1 MEKST
6 ATFVLSSLLLFTTC
20 SKDEGYNSNDST
32 RGNSYSYSSS
42 SYNSGG
48 SSSAESTTSSS
59 NTSSS
64 DSSSS
69 DSSSNDTSSNDTSSN
84 DTSSNDTSSNDTSS
98 SDTSS
103 SDTSSS
109 DSSSSDSSSSDSSSS
124 DSSSNDTSSNDTS
137 SSDTSSSDSN
147 NTNYSFTI
155 TAQNSSDY
163 IVEGND
169 QNGNVSGNDP
179 SISVKVGDTLNININ
194 ATGHPLF
201 LIISSNGGF
210 GSSNLVSGASN
221 NGAENGSIT
230 WSPST
235 VGTYYYIC
243 EYHSSMIGVIT
254 VTE

>member
-1 MEKST
+1 MKKLT
-6 ATFVLSSLLLFTTC
+6 TTFVLSSLLLFITC

-32 RGNSYSYSSS
+32 RSNSYSYSSS

-48 SSSAESTTSSS
+48 SSSAESTTSSG

-69 DSSSNDTSSNDTSSN
+69 DTSSSSSNN
-84 DTSSNDTSSNDTSS
+84 
-98 SDTSS
+98 
-103 SDTSSS
+103 TSSS
-109 DSSSSDSSSSDSSSS
+109 DSSSSDTSSSSSNNTGSSDSSSS
-124 DSSSNDTSSNDTS
+124 DTSSSSSNNTSSSDSS

-147 NTNYSFTI
+147 NTNYSFTV

-179 SISVKVGDTLNININ
+179 SISVKVGDTLNLDVN
-194 ATGHPLF
+194 ASGHPLF

-210 GSSNLVSGASN
+210 GSSNLVSDVSN
-221 NGAENGSIT
+221 NGAENGTIT

>member
-1 MEKST
+1 MKKST
-6 ATFVLSSLLLFTTC
+6 TTFVLSSLLLFTTC

-64 DSSSS
+64 DSSS
-69 DSSSNDTSSNDTSSN
+69 NDTSSNETSSR
-84 DTSSNDTSSNDTSS
+84 
-98 SDTSS
+98 
-103 SDTSSS
+103 
-109 DSSSSDSSSSDSSSS
+109 
-124 DSSSNDTSSNDTS
+124 DTS

-179 SISVKVGDTLNININ
+179 SISVKVGDTINLDIN
-194 ATGHPLF
+194 ASGHPLF

-210 GSSNLVSGASN
+210 GSSNLVSGVSN

>member
-1 MEKST
+1 MPKNILKKST
-6 ATFVLSSLLLFTTC
+6 TTFVLLSLLLLTTC

-42 SYNSGG
+42 SYNSAG

-69 DSSSNDTSSNDTSSN
+69 DTSSNDT
-84 DTSSNDTSSNDTSS
+84 
-98 SDTSS
+98 
-103 SDTSSS
+103 
-109 DSSSSDSSSSDSSSS
+109 SSS
-124 DSSSNDTSSNDTS
+124 DSSSNDTSSSDSS

-179 SISVKVGDTLNININ
+179 SISVKVGDTINLDIN
-194 ATGHPLF
+194 ASGHPLF

-210 GSSNLVSGASN
+210 GSSNLVSGVSN

>member
-32 RGNSYSYSSS
+32 HGNSYSYSSS

-69 DSSSNDTSSNDTSSN
+69 DSSSSDSSSN
-84 DTSSNDTSSNDTSS
+84 
-98 SDTSS
+98 DTSS

-109 DSSSSDSSSSDSSSS
+109 DSSSSDS
-124 DSSSNDTSSNDTS
+124 S

-179 SISVKVGDTLNININ
+179 SISVKVGDTLNLNIN
-194 ATGHPLF
+194 ASGHPLF

>member
-1 MEKST
+1 MKQSIT
-6 ATFVLSSLLLFTTC
+6 TFVLLSLLLLTTC

-69 DSSSNDTSSNDTSSN
+69 DTSSN
-84 DTSSNDTSSNDTSS
+84 
-98 SDTSS
+98 
-103 SDTSSS
+103 DTSSS
-109 DSSSSDSSSSDSSSS
+109 DSSSSDSSSNDTSSS

-137 SSDTSSSDSN
+137 SSDSN
-147 NTNYSFTI
+147 STNYSFTI

-179 SISVKVGDTLNININ
+179 SISVKVGDTLNLDIN
-194 ATGHPLF
+194 ASGHPLF

-210 GSSNLVSGASN
+210 GSSNLVSGVSN

-230 WSPST
+230 WSPSI

>member
-1 MEKST
+1 MKKST
-6 ATFVLSSLLLFTTC
+6 TTFVLSSLLLFTTC

-64 DSSSS
+64 DSSS
-69 DSSSNDTSSNDTSSN
+69 NDT
-84 DTSSNDTSSNDTSS
+84 
-98 SDTSS
+98 
-103 SDTSSS
+103 
-109 DSSSSDSSSSDSSSS
+109 SSS
-124 DSSSNDTSSNDTS
+124 DSSSNDTSSN
-137 SSDTSSSDSN
+137 DTSSSDSN

-179 SISVKVGDTLNININ
+179 SISVKVGDTLNFDIN
-194 ATGHPLF
+194 ASGHPLF

-210 GSSNLVSGASN
+210 GSGNLVSGVSN
-221 NGAENGSIT
+221 NGVENGSIT

>member
-1 MEKST
+1 MKKSIT
-6 ATFVLSSLLLFTTC
+6 TFVLSSLLLFTTC

-69 DSSSNDTSSNDTSSN
+69 D
-84 DTSSNDTSSNDTSS
+84 TSSNDTSS
-98 SDTSS
+98 SD
-103 SDTSSS
+103 
-109 DSSSSDSSSSDSSSS
+109 
-124 DSSSNDTSSNDTS
+124 SSSNNTSSN
-137 SSDTSSSDSN
+137 DTSSSDSN

-179 SISVKVGDTLNININ
+179 SISVKVGDTLNLDIN
-194 ATGHPLF
+194 ASGHPLF

-210 GSSNLVSGASN
+210 GSSNLVSGVSN

>member
-1 MEKST
+1 MKKST
-6 ATFVLSSLLLFTTC
+6 TTFVLSSLLLFTTC

-69 DSSSNDTSSNDTSSN
+69 DTGSSDSSSNDTSSS
-84 DTSSNDTSSNDTSS
+84 DTSS

-109 DSSSSDSSSSDSSSS
+109 DSSSSDS
-124 DSSSNDTSSNDTS
+124 S

-179 SISVKVGDTLNININ
+179 SISVKVGDTINLDIN
-194 ATGHPLF
+194 ASGHPLF

-210 GSSNLVSGASN
+210 GSSNLVSGVSN

>member
-1 MEKST
+1 MVWLKNDTEPGNIILPKNIMKKST
-6 ATFVLSSLLLFTTC
+6 TTFVLSSLLLFTTC

-64 DSSSS
+64 D
-69 DSSSNDTSSNDTSSN
+69 
-84 DTSSNDTSSNDTSS
+84 
-98 SDTSS
+98 
-103 SDTSSS
+103 
-109 DSSSSDSSSSDSSSS
+109 
-124 DSSSNDTSSNDTS
+124 
-137 SSDTSSSDSN
+137 TSSSDSN

-179 SISVKVGDTLNININ
+179 SISVKVGDTINLDIN
-194 ATGHPLF
+194 ASGHPLF

-210 GSSNLVSGASN
+210 GSSNLVSGVSN

>member
-1 MEKST
+1 MKKLPT
-6 ATFVLSSLLLFTTC
+6 TFVLSSLLLFITC

-69 DSSSNDTSSNDTSSN
+69 DTSSSSSNNTGSSG
-84 DTSSNDTSSNDTSS
+84 
-98 SDTSS
+98 
-103 SDTSSS
+103 
-109 DSSSSDSSSSDSSSS
+109 SSSS
-124 DSSSNDTSSNDTS
+124 DSSSNDTSS
-137 SSDTSSSDSN
+137 SDSN
-147 NTNYSFTI
+147 KTNYSFTV

-179 SISVKVGDTLNININ
+179 SISVKVGDTLNLDVN
-194 ATGHPLF
+194 ASGHPLF

-210 GSSNLVSGASN
+210 GSSNLVSDVSN
-221 NGAENGSIT
+221 NGAENGTIT

>member
-1 MEKST
+1 MKKST

-69 DSSSNDTSSNDTSSN
+69 DSSSNDTSSNDT
-84 DTSSNDTSSNDTSS
+84 
-98 SDTSS
+98 
-103 SDTSSS
+103 
-109 DSSSSDSSSSDSSSS
+109 
-124 DSSSNDTSSNDTS
+124 SSNDTSSNDTS

>member
-1 MEKST
+1 MKKLPT
-6 ATFVLSSLLLFTTC
+6 TFVLSSLLLFITC

-69 DSSSNDTSSNDTSSN
+69 DTSSSSSNNTGSSGSSSSDSSSNDTSSSGS
-84 DTSSNDTSSNDTSS
+84 SSNDTSSNDTSS
-98 SDTSS
+98 SDSSS

-109 DSSSSDSSSSDSSSS
+109 
-124 DSSSNDTSSNDTS
+124 DTS

-179 SISVKVGDTLNININ
+179 SISVKVGDTLNLDIN
-194 ATGHPLF
+194 ASGHPLF

-210 GSSNLVSGASN
+210 GSSNLVSGVSN

>member
-1 MEKST
+1 MKKSIT
-6 ATFVLSSLLLFTTC
+6 TFVLSSLLLFTTC

-69 DSSSNDTSSNDTSSN
+69 DTSSS
-84 DTSSNDTSSNDTSS
+84 DTSS

-109 DSSSSDSSSSDSSSS
+109 DSSSSDSSSSDTSSS
-124 DSSSNDTSSNDTS
+124 DSSSSDSS

-179 SISVKVGDTLNININ
+179 SISVKVGDTINLDIN
-194 ATGHPLF
+194 ASGHPLF

-210 GSSNLVSGASN
+210 GSSNLVSGVSN

>member
-1 MEKST
+1 MKKST
-6 ATFVLSSLLLFTTC
+6 TTFVLSSLLLFTTC

-32 RGNSYSYSSS
+32 PGNSYSYSSS

-64 DSSSS
+64 D
-69 DSSSNDTSSNDTSSN
+69 T
-84 DTSSNDTSSNDTSS
+84 
-98 SDTSS
+98 
-103 SDTSSS
+103 
-109 DSSSSDSSSSDSSSS
+109 SSS

-137 SSDTSSSDSN
+137 SSDTSSSDSSSSDSN

-179 SISVKVGDTLNININ
+179 SILVKVGDTLNLDIN
-194 ATGHPLF
+194 ASGHPLF

-210 GSSNLVSGASN
+210 GSSNLVSGVSN

-235 VGTYYYIC
+235 IGTYYYIC

>member
-1 MEKST
+1 M
-6 ATFVLSSLLLFTTC
+6 C
-20 SKDEGYNSNDST
+20 IRD
-32 RGNSYSYSSS
+32 
-42 SYNSGG
+42 
-48 SSSAESTTSSS
+48 
-59 NTSSS
+59 S
-64 DSSSS
+64 DS
-69 DSSSNDTSSNDTSSN
+69 
-84 DTSSNDTSSNDTSS
+84 
-98 SDTSS
+98 
-103 SDTSSS
+103 
-109 DSSSSDSSSSDSSSS
+109 
-124 DSSSNDTSSNDTS
+124 S

-179 SISVKVGDTLNININ
+179 SISVKVGDTINLDIN
-194 ATGHPLF
+194 ASGHPLF

-210 GSSNLVSGASN
+210 GSSNLVSGVSN

>member
-1 MEKST
+1 MKKLPT
-6 ATFVLSSLLLFTTC
+6 TFVLSSLLLFITC

-69 DSSSNDTSSNDTSSN
+69 DTSSSDS
-84 DTSSNDTSSNDTSS
+84 SSNDTSS

-109 DSSSSDSSSSDSSSS
+109 DTSSNDTSSS
-124 DSSSNDTSSNDTS
+124 DTSSNDTS
-137 SSDTSSSDSN
+137 SNDTSSSDSN

-179 SISVKVGDTLNININ
+179 SISVKVGDTLNLDIN
-194 ATGHPLF
+194 ASGHPLF

-210 GSSNLVSGASN
+210 GSSNLVSGVSN

>member
-1 MEKST
+1 MKKST
-6 ATFVLSSLLLFTTC
+6 TTFVLSSLLLFTTC

-59 NTSSS
+59 NT
-64 DSSSS
+64 
-69 DSSSNDTSSNDTSSN
+69 
-84 DTSSNDTSSNDTSS
+84 
-98 SDTSS
+98 
-103 SDTSSS
+103 
-109 DSSSSDSSSSDSSSS
+109 SSSDSSSS

>member
-1 MEKST
+1 MKKSIT
-6 ATFVLSSLLLFTTC
+6 TFVLSSLLLFTTC

-69 DSSSNDTSSNDTSSN
+69 D
-84 DTSSNDTSSNDTSS
+84 
-98 SDTSS
+98 
-103 SDTSSS
+103 TSSS
-109 DSSSSDSSSSDSSSS
+109 DSSSSDTSSS
-124 DSSSNDTSSNDTS
+124 DTS

-179 SISVKVGDTLNININ
+179 SISVKVGDTLNLDIN
-194 ATGHPLF
+194 ASGHPLF
-201 LIISSNGGF
+201 IIISSNGGF
-210 GSSNLVSGASN
+210 GSSNLVSGVSN

>member
-84 DTSSNDTSSNDTSS
+84 DTSSNDTSS

-103 SDTSSS
+103 SDT
-109 DSSSSDSSSSDSSSS
+109 SSSDSSSSDSSSS

>member
-1 MEKST
+1 MKQST
-6 ATFVLSSLLLFTTC
+6 TTFVLSSLLLFTTC

-69 DSSSNDTSSNDTSSN
+69 NTSSNDTSSSDSSSNDTSSNDTSSS
-84 DTSSNDTSSNDTSS
+84 DSSSNDTSSNDTSS

-103 SDTSSS
+103 SDTSS
-109 DSSSSDSSSSDSSSS
+109 
-124 DSSSNDTSSNDTS
+124 N
-137 SSDTSSSDSN
+137 DTSSSDSN

-179 SISVKVGDTLNININ
+179 SISVKVGDTLNLDIN
-194 ATGHPLF
+194 ASGHPLF

-210 GSSNLVSGASN
+210 GSSNLVSGVSN

-230 WSPST
+230 WTPST

>member
-1 MEKST
+1 MPKNIIKKST
-6 ATFVLSSLLLFTTC
+6 TTFVLSSLLLFTTC
-20 SKDEGYNSNDST
+20 SKDEGYNSNDFT

-59 NTSSS
+59 N
-64 DSSSS
+64 
-69 DSSSNDTSSNDTSSN
+69 
-84 DTSSNDTSSNDTSS
+84 
-98 SDTSS
+98 
-103 SDTSSS
+103 
-109 DSSSSDSSSSDSSSS
+109 
-124 DSSSNDTSSNDTS
+124 
-137 SSDTSSSDSN
+137 TSSSDSN

-179 SISVKVGDTLNININ
+179 SISVKVGDTINLDIN
-194 ATGHPLF
+194 ASGHPLF

-210 GSSNLVSGASN
+210 GSSNLVSGVSN

>member
-1 MEKST
+1 MKKLT
-6 ATFVLSSLLLFTTC
+6 TTFVLSSLLLFITC

-32 RGNSYSYSSS
+32 RSNSYSYSSS

-69 DSSSNDTSSNDTSSN
+69 DTSSSSSNNTGSSG
-84 DTSSNDTSSNDTSS
+84 
-98 SDTSS
+98 
-103 SDTSSS
+103 
-109 DSSSSDSSSSDSSSS
+109 SSSSDS
-124 DSSSNDTSSNDTS
+124 SSNDTS

-147 NTNYSFTI
+147 NTNYSFTV

-179 SISVKVGDTLNININ
+179 SISVKVGDTLNLDVN
-194 ATGHPLF
+194 ASGHPLF

-210 GSSNLVSGASN
+210 GSSNLVSGVSN
-221 NGAENGSIT
+221 NGVENGSIT

>member
-1 MEKST
+1 MKKST
-6 ATFVLSSLLLFTTC
+6 TTFVLLSLLLLTTC

-64 DSSSS
+64 DSSSR
-69 DSSSNDTSSNDTSSN
+69 DS
-84 DTSSNDTSSNDTSS
+84 
-98 SDTSS
+98 
-103 SDTSSS
+103 
-109 DSSSSDSSSSDSSSS
+109 
-124 DSSSNDTSSNDTS
+124 S

-179 SISVKVGDTLNININ
+179 SISVKVGDTINLDIN
-194 ATGHPLF
+194 ASGHPLF

-210 GSSNLVSGASN
+210 GSSNLVSGVSN

>member
-1 MEKST
+1 MKKST
-6 ATFVLSSLLLFTTC
+6 TTFVLSSLLLFTTC

-64 DSSSS
+64 DSSS
-69 DSSSNDTSSNDTSSN
+69 
-84 DTSSNDTSSNDTSS
+84 NDTSS
-98 SDTSS
+98 SDS
-103 SDTSSS
+103 
-109 DSSSSDSSSSDSSSS
+109 
-124 DSSSNDTSSNDTS
+124 SSNDTS

-179 SISVKVGDTLNININ
+179 SISVKVGDTLNFDIN
-194 ATGHPLF
+194 ASGHPLF

>member
-1 MEKST
+1 MKKST
-6 ATFVLSSLLLFTTC
+6 TTFVLSSLLLFTTC

-69 DSSSNDTSSNDTSSN
+69 DTSSNDTSSS
-84 DTSSNDTSSNDTSS
+84 DSSS

-109 DSSSSDSSSSDSSSS
+109 DSSSSDS
-124 DSSSNDTSSNDTS
+124 S

-179 SISVKVGDTLNININ
+179 SISVKVGDTINLDIN
-194 ATGHPLF
+194 ASGHPLF

-210 GSSNLVSGASN
+210 GSSNLVSGVSN

>member
-1 MEKST
+1 MKKST
-6 ATFVLSSLLLFTTC
+6 TTFVLSSLLLFTTC

-69 DSSSNDTSSNDTSSN
+69 D
-84 DTSSNDTSSNDTSS
+84 TSS
-98 SDTSS
+98 S
-103 SDTSSS
+103 
-109 DSSSSDSSSSDSSSS
+109 
-124 DSSSNDTSSNDTS
+124 DTS

-179 SISVKVGDTLNININ
+179 SISVKVGDTINLDIN
-194 ATGHPLF
+194 ASGHPLF

-210 GSSNLVSGASN
+210 GSSNLVSGVSN

>member
-1 MEKST
+1 MKKST
-6 ATFVLSSLLLFTTC
+6 TTFVLSSLLLFTTC
-20 SKDEGYNSNDST
+20 SKEEGYNSKDST
-32 RGNSYSYSSS
+32 RANSYSYSSS

-64 DSSSS
+64 DSSS
-69 DSSSNDTSSNDTSSN
+69 NDTSSKETSS
-84 DTSSNDTSSNDTSS
+84 SDTSS
-98 SDTSS
+98 SETSNSETSS

-109 DSSSSDSSSSDSSSS
+109 DSSSSDS
-124 DSSSNDTSSNDTS
+124 S

-179 SISVKVGDTLNININ
+179 SISVKVGDTINLDIN
-194 ATGHPLF
+194 ASGHPLF

-210 GSSNLVSGASN
+210 GSSNLVSGVSN

>member
-1 MEKST
+1 MKKST
-6 ATFVLSSLLLFTTC
+6 TTFVLSSLLLFTTC

-42 SYNSGG
+42 SYNLGG

-59 NTSSS
+59 NTSSSDSSSNDTSSSDSSSS

-84 DTSSNDTSSNDTSS
+84 DTSS
-98 SDTSS
+98 

-109 DSSSSDSSSSDSSSS
+109 DS
-124 DSSSNDTSSNDTS
+124 
-137 SSDTSSSDSN
+137 SSSDSN

-179 SISVKVGDTLNININ
+179 SISVKVGDTLNLDIN
-194 ATGHPLF
+194 ASGHPLF

-210 GSSNLVSGASN
+210 GSSNLVSGVSN